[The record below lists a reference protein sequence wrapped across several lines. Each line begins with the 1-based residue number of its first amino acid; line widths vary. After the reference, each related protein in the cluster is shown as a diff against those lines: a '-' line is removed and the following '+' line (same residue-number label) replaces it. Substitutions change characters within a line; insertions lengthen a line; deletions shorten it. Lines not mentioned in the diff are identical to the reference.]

1 MWREWKAT
9 HAFEM
14 RFRNRNL
21 VFNRLRNRRHQRQ
34 SSRESLIR
42 TRRMYGRW
50 VSGARE
56 SRLLALI
63 PASAGRITRSSLTI
77 AAGTESLPITITIGM
92 TPSTTA
98 LVVLAVTI
106 RLFLVTIMAMAPIR

>member
-14 RFRNRNL
+14 HFRNRNL
-21 VFNRLRNRRHQRQ
+21 VHFRNRRHQRQ
-34 SSRESLIR
+34 SSRGSLTR

-63 PASAGRITRSSLTI
+63 PASAGRITRSNLTI
-77 AAGTESLPITITIGM
+77 AAGTESLPITITTGM
-92 TPSTTA
+92 IPSTTA
-98 LVVLAVTI
+98 LVILAVTI
-106 RLFLVTIMAMAPIR
+106 RLF